1 MADPTYIVDGVLTQ
15 PEPWVCIQSTTT
27 ANDTTDTITWTSSTG
42 QNNWS
47 QYMDFAI
54 LIYCQNTYDGPNWG
68 DVKIQLNNNTTSNTY
83 GNQDMSQATTGSTV
97 AASAQGSFR
106 SNYYLGYGPA
116 NEDGSS
122 NYFGAIVAYIW
133 DVNSGKAK
141 TCISQHGGTSSGAST
156 GLTGYVSVEG
166 NVMYKQEPIT
176 EIDILTGGYYF
187 RSGSRF
193 DLYGI
198 LPKMD

>member
-27 ANDTTDTITWTSSTG
+27 TNDTTNLITWTSSTG

-54 LIYCQNTYDGPNWG
+54 FIYTQNTYDGPNWG
-68 DVKIQLNNNTTSNTY
+68 DVKIQLNNNTTNNTY
-83 GNQDMSQATTGSTV
+83 GNQDMSQATTASTV
-97 AASAQGSFR
+97 TASAQGSFR
-106 SNYYLGYGPA
+106 NNYYLGYGPA

-141 TCISQHGGTSSGAST
+141 TCISQHVLLKFMQILSS
-156 GLTGYVSVEG
+156 
-166 NVMYKQEPIT
+166 I
-176 EIDILTGGYYF
+176 
-187 RSGSRF
+187 
-193 DLYGI
+193 
-198 LPKMD
+198 

>member
-27 ANDTTDTITWTSSTG
+27 ANDTTNLITWTSSTG

-54 LIYCQNTYDGPNWG
+54 LIYTQYTYDGPSYG
-68 DVKIQLNNNTTSNTY
+68 DLKIQLNNNTTNNTY
-83 GNQDMSQATTGSTV
+83 GNQCMDQATTTSSITG
-97 AASAQGSFR
+97 SAQASFR
-106 SNYYLGYGPA
+106 NNYYMGYLPA
-116 NEDGSS
+116 NEGGSS

-141 TCISQHGGTSSGAST
+141 TCISQCGATSVGASS
-156 GLTGYVSVEG
+156 GLTGFASVEG
-166 NVMYKQEPIT
+166 NAMYKQEPIT
-176 EIDILTGGYYF
+176 EIDILTGGFYF
-187 RSGSRF
+187 RTGSRF